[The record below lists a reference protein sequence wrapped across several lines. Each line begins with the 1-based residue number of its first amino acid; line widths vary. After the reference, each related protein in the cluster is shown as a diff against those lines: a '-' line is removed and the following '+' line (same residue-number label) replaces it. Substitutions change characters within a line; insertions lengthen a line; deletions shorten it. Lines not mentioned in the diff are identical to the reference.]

1 MNLSNNDIIKNK
13 YSIEELEQNI
23 RPLSMTVLVNY
34 QILTADFCAKYVLD
48 EKNMDSYE
56 EKDRLDYWYVL
67 RKQPHITREQLLE
80 SMKKYNRQT

>member
-1 MNLSNNDIIKNK
+1 MNLFNNDIIKNK
-13 YSIEELEQNI
+13 YSTEELEQNI
-23 RPLSMTVLVNY
+23 RHLSMTVLVNY
-34 QILTADFCAKYVLD
+34 QTLTADFCAKYILD